1 MEISS
6 YKHGQEIE
14 IHHLIKKVYDEFV
27 APDYSMAGNQVFY
40 DWIAPEQI
48 LERQTKVKS
57 LWIATDEN
65 KLVGMIEIRENNRIS
80 LLFVDKN
87 FQEKGIAKALL
98 QIALERSLEKEPE
111 LQKYL
116 VHASPYSIPIYK
128 KLGFEETDSI
138 QETMGI
144 IYLPMEMKIKK

>member
-48 LERQTKVKS
+48 LERQTKAKS
-57 LWIATDEN
+57 LWIATDKN

-87 FQEKGIAKALL
+87 FQGKGIAKALL
-98 QIALERSLEKEPE
+98 QIALEKSLEKEPE